1 MRTTLSSLVLGV
13 LASVAFGGLV
23 IAGGEGNKDK
33 AGPWKS
39 LFDGKTLKGWKITK
53 FGGEGEVEVEKG
65 MIVLPAGEPM
75 TGITLAAKDF
85 PRMNYELEVKAKK
98 LEGNDFF
105 CTTTF
110 PVGKD
115 HCSLVM
121 GGWGGTV
128 VGLSSLD
135 GMDASENETQRL
147 MNFDPNRW
155 YVVRIRVTP
164 DRIAAWID
172 GKEVVNVGT
181 KDRKVSLR
189 VECDLCKPVGIATWR
204 TKGAVGAVKVR
215 SLQ

>member
-1 MRTTLSSLVLGV
+1 MCSRVRQLVLAV
-13 LASVAFGGLV
+13 LCAGTVVVASEAVRGG
-23 IAGGEGNKDK
+23 GKDK

-39 LFDGKTLKGWKITK
+39 LFDGKTLKGWKVAK

-65 MIVLPAGEPM
+65 AIVMGAGEPM
-75 TGITLAAKDF
+75 TGITLTAKDF

-115 HCSLVM
+115 YCSLVM

-135 GMDASENETQRL
+135 GMDASENDTQRL
-147 MNFDPNRW
+147 VNFDPNRW

-172 GKEVVNVGT
+172 GKEVVNAGT
-181 KDRKVSLR
+181 KDRKVSIR

-204 TKGAVGAVKVR
+204 TKGAVGEVKVR
-215 SLQ
+215 SLK